1 MKENKK
7 LRFLLILQSFMPLM
21 VLLLLK
27 NFDSDLIFLIHK
39 FFIQIWNREF
49 TAISMAVTHEK
60 FLLFIVIFICV
71 IWIFVSLYS
80 MHLFRGAQFANFIE
94 DKINIVHYSSDA
106 GLIFFTTFIVP
117 LVLDDVGSMRNFLVF
132 ICLFL
137 MIIVLMFK
145 TNLYYQNP
153 VIAMLGYS
161 TFNFKFT
168 EHSDSTMK
176 NSELVGITYGKIDE
190 EKIIKY
196 QRIADNV
203 YFIYNKNL

>member
-21 VLLLLK
+21 VLLFLK
-27 NFDSDLIFLIHK
+27 NFDNDLIFLVRK
-39 FFIQIWNREF
+39 FFIQIWNHEF
-49 TAISMAVTHEK
+49 TAITVAVTHKK
-60 FLLFIVIFICV
+60 FLLLIVIIIC
-71 IWIFVSLYS
+71 ILWIIVGLYS
-80 MHLFRGAQFANFIE
+80 MLLFKGAQFANFID
-94 DKINIVHYSSDA
+94 DKIKIISYSSDA

-117 LVLDDVGSMRNFLVF
+117 LVLDDIGSMRNFLVF

-137 MIIVLMFK
+137 MIIVLMYK

-161 TFNFKFT
+161 TFHFKFT
-168 EHSDSTMK
+168 ENSDSTMK
-176 NSELVGITYGKIDE
+176 NNELVGITYGKIDE
-190 EKIIKY
+190 DKIIKY